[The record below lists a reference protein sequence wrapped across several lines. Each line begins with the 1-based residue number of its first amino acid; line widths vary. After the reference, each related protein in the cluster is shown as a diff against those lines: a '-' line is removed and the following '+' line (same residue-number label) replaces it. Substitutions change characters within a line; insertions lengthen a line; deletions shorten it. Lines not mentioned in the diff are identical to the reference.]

1 MRRKVHSLSSL
12 LLLIIFVAGC
22 EVEGPAGLNALVN
35 LVEEQPG
42 TNCSAGGTKIETGT
56 DSNRDDALGANE
68 VIQVQYVCNGH
79 HGSVT
84 VLESEAPGTNCTYG
98 GLKLSTG
105 IDSNSNDV
113 LDPNETKTSQYIC
126 AVGTDKQIRLPF
138 PTGSST
144 RSTTYLVS
152 DQVREQNQYLVKFN
166 KTNFADVTSI
176 TFGVT
181 LTALIDPMFSG
192 ENATAYVELFNV
204 TDNASILNS
213 ELQITA
219 NGTTTTAF
227 LETGDLSSALPGKEI
242 QIVMRVKVSSGNHVA
257 QAASAYIFINK
268 N

>member
-1 MRRKVHSLSSL
+1 MRSKADSLSSL
-12 LLLIIFVAGC
+12 LFLIIFVVGC

-42 TNCSAGGTKIETGT
+42 PNCSDGGTKIETGT

-68 VIQVQYVCNGH
+68 VTQVQYVCNGDD
-79 HGSVT
+79 GSLT
-84 VLESEAPGTNCTYG
+84 VLESEAPGINCTYG

-105 IDSNSNDV
+105 IDSNSNDA
-113 LDPNETKTSQYIC
+113 LDPNETKTSKYIC

-138 PTGSST
+138 PTGGST

-152 DQVREQNQYLVKFN
+152 EHISEQNQYLVKFN

-181 LTALIDPMFSG
+181 LTAAIDPMFSG

-204 TDNASILNS
+204 TDNASIPNS

-227 LETGDLSSALPGKEI
+227 LETGDLSSALPEKEI
-242 QIVMRVKVSSGNHVA
+242 QIVMRIKVSSANHVA
-257 QAASAYIFINK
+257 QIASAYIFINK